1 MKARIVSQLYF
12 KESYNW
18 SSLKAFTISN
28 YYSFKIFPRFWLVK
42 TTLIIHPKPAAVHQ
56 IWKESS
62 PYCINDVKSGALRKF
77 LNHWRQ
83 NDVKSAARCRLL
95 NRWPRKPGDKV
106 VLYLV
111 SGKTKSE
118 MAKLLSDNTLLDL
131 QNSSYH
137 TQPLSIIANYF
148 TRWQKLVWYKNKN
161 IYPEKSLY
169 VQFFTI
175 KSNLEKI
182 KYD

>member
-1 MKARIVSQLYF
+1 MNNKAVIEFGFCTIRRILQ
-12 KESYNW
+12 
-18 SSLKAFTISN
+18 ISEGV
-28 YYSFKIFPRFWLVK
+28 I
-42 TTLIIHPKPAAVHQ
+42 
-56 IWKESS
+56 
-62 PYCINDVKSGALRKF
+62 
-77 LNHWRQ
+77 
-83 NDVKSAARCRLL
+83 
-95 NRWPRKPGDKV
+95 
-106 VLYLV
+106 
-111 SGKTKSE
+111 
-118 MAKLLSDNTLLDL
+118 LLDL